1 MAHIL
6 IVDDEKNYGTVL
18 SRLLQQQGHRTSWVG
33 NPFAAL
39 ELLAQE
45 NIQLIL
51 SDLKMPLL
59 DGVAFLQQV
68 RREHGA
74 IPFIILTAYASVDT
88 ALAAMKAGAFDY
100 LTKPFDNSELLLIVA
115 KALDYARLQAQ
126 NQLLRAQLERSQ
138 HRQLLGESPA
148 IRQLLTDIE
157 RVAPERTSVLILGES
172 GTGKELV
179 ARALHQASPR
189 AGETLVSLNC
199 AAFAENLL
207 ESELF
212 GHERGAFTGASERK
226 RGLVEMAE
234 GGTLFLDEIGELPLP
249 LQPKLLRLLQE
260 KRFRRV
266 GGLKELDCNVRIVAA
281 SHRPLPQMIAEG
293 RFREDLFYR
302 LAVVTLELPPLRQRR
317 EDIALLATFFLQRFA
332 REMGRGV
339 STIAAEALQAL
350 QQHDWP
356 GNVRELENAI
366 ERAVIFSRGPCLQRS
381 DLPAPLNCAVEGNPP
396 GLPPCD
402 SSSPLPQRLEQIE
415 IFFIRQ
421 ALQQAQGVQ
430 AQAAERLGISR
441 SNLQYKLRK
450 YGLIGDSEE

>member
-68 RREHGA
+68 RREHGT

-148 IRQLLTDIE
+148 IRQLLADIE

-189 AGETLVSLNC
+189 SGETLVSLNC

-339 STIAAEALQAL
+339 SSIAAEALQAL

-381 DLPAPLNCAVEGNPP
+381 DLPAPLDRAIDGGPP
-396 GLPPCD
+396 GLPPFD
-402 SSSPLPQRLEQIE
+402 SSGPLPQRLEQIE

>member
-1 MAHIL
+1 ML
-6 IVDDEKNYGTVL
+6 FR
-18 SRLLQQQGHRTSWVG
+18 SGHRTSWVG

-281 SHRPLPQMIAEG
+281 SHRQIG
-293 RFREDLFYR
+293 RASCRE
-302 LAVVTLELPPLRQRR
+302 
-317 EDIALLATFFLQRFA
+317 
-332 REMGRGV
+332 RG
-339 STIAAEALQAL
+339 
-350 QQHDWP
+350 
-356 GNVRELENAI
+356 
-366 ERAVIFSRGPCLQRS
+366 
-381 DLPAPLNCAVEGNPP
+381 
-396 GLPPCD
+396 
-402 SSSPLPQRLEQIE
+402 
-415 IFFIRQ
+415 
-421 ALQQAQGVQ
+421 
-430 AQAAERLGISR
+430 
-441 SNLQYKLRK
+441 
-450 YGLIGDSEE
+450 